1 MTDPVA
7 HPLAKRW
14 PSAARLVAE
23 PGSVRTPFQRDRARI
38 LHSAAFRRLADK
50 TQVHTAGTD
59 DFLRTRLTHSLE
71 VAQISREMGS
81 ALGCD
86 PDVVDVA
93 GLAHDLGHPPFGHN
107 GEDALHEVAGACGGF
122 EGNAQTLRVLT
133 RLEAKVVD
141 FEGRS
146 AGLNLTRASLD
157 ATCKYP
163 WRAEPGVRKFG
174 VYEDDLPVFEWVRGG
189 APRGAKSLEAQVMDW
204 SDDVAYSVH
213 DVEDG
218 LHGGYI
224 NLAKLMDDAEEQAAV
239 CEDVAGRYA
248 EESTAS
254 LAEALRE
261 LLRDP
266 VMESLHDYDGSFG
279 AMVALKDFTSNMVG
293 RFVNAAASATR
304 DRFGEGPLRRYDA
317 DLEVP
322 ERERVQCAL
331 LKGIAWRYVMR
342 PRTDAAWYTRQ
353 REILQELVALLCDRG
368 PDAMEPMFAEIWHR
382 AGDDAARLR
391 CAVDQVASLTDASAE
406 SWHERLTAA

>member
-1 MTDPVA
+1 VTDPAVP
-7 HPLAKRW
+7 PLARRW

-23 PGSVRTPFQRDRARI
+23 PGSMRTPFQRDRARI
-38 LHSAAFRRLADK
+38 LHSAGFRRLADK

-71 VAQISREMGS
+71 VAQISRELGS

-86 PDVVDVA
+86 PDVADVA

-107 GEDALHEVAGACGGF
+107 GEDALHEVAGPCGGF

-133 RLEAKVVD
+133 RLEAKVLGADGDSV
-141 FEGRS
+141 
-146 AGLNLTRASLD
+146 GLNLTRASLD

-163 WRAEPGVRKFG
+163 WTAKPGTRKFG
-174 VYEDDLPVFEWVRGG
+174 VYEDDREVFDWVRGG
-189 APRGAKSLEAQVMDW
+189 VPDGGTCLEAQVMDW

-224 NLAKLMDDAEEQAAV
+224 NLAKLMDDADEQAAV
-239 CEDVAGRYA
+239 CEAVADRYA
-248 EESTAS
+248 DESQAT
-254 LAEALRE
+254 LGEALRE

-266 VMESLHDYDGSFG
+266 AMEGLHDYDGSFS

-293 RFVNAAASATR
+293 RFANAATAATR
-304 DRFGEGPLRRYDA
+304 ERFGEGPLRRYDA
-317 DLEVP
+317 DLVVP
-322 ERERVQCAL
+322 ETERIQCAL
-331 LKGIAWRYVMR
+331 LKGIAWRYVMG
-342 PRTDAAWYTRQ
+342 PRTDEAWYTRQ

-368 PDAMEPMFAEIWHR
+368 PEAMEPMFAEAWHR
-382 AGDDAARLR
+382 AGDDAAKLR
-391 CAVDQVASLTDASAE
+391 VAIDQVASLTDASAE
-406 SWHERLTAA
+406 AWHRRLTA

>member
-1 MTDPVA
+1 M
-7 HPLAKRW
+7 AKRW

-23 PGSVRTPFQRDRARI
+23 PGSIRTPFQRDRARI
-38 LHSAAFRRLADK
+38 LHSAGFRRLADK

-71 VAQISREMGS
+71 VAQISRELGS

-86 PDVVDVA
+86 PDVADVA

-107 GEDALHEVAGACGGF
+107 GEDALHAVSGPCGGF

-133 RLEAKVVD
+133 RLEAKILDADGSSV
-141 FEGRS
+141 
-146 AGLNLTRASLD
+146 GLNLTRASLD

-163 WRAEPGVRKFG
+163 WTAQPGVRKFG
-174 VYEDDLPVFEWVRGG
+174 VYEDDREVFDWVRGG
-189 APRGAKSLEAQVMDW
+189 VLDGGTCLEAQVMDW

-224 NLAKLMDDAEEQAAV
+224 NLAKLMDDTEEQAAV
-239 CEDVAGRYA
+239 CEAVADRYA
-248 EESTAS
+248 DES
-254 LAEALRE
+254 LAVLGEALRE

-266 VMESLHDYDGSFG
+266 AMEGLHDYDGSFN

-293 RFVNAAASATR
+293 RFVKAATAATR

-317 DLEVP
+317 DLIVP
-322 ERERVQCAL
+322 ETERIQCAL
-331 LKGIAWRYVMR
+331 LKGIAWRYVMG
-342 PRTDAAWYTRQ
+342 PRTDEAWYTRQ

-368 PDAMEPMFAEIWHR
+368 AEAMEPMFAESWHR
-382 AGDDAARLR
+382 AGDDVAKLR
-391 CAVDQVASLTDASAE
+391 VAIDQVASLTDASAE
-406 SWHERLTAA
+406 AWHRRLTS